1 MTVSPPGRRAAL
13 SALGAALAAPA
24 LAQPVSSQ
32 GDAAPRPVKVI
43 VFPGG
48 FNWPIWVGQEK
59 GFFARHGVRVNVTP
73 TPNSVFQLTGLI
85 DGRFDVAMTAVDNVI
100 AYMEGQGEAPT
111 ERRPDLAVFVG
122 GDNGFLKLV
131 AVPEVARVEELRGK
145 ELSVDAMTTGYA
157 FVLRK
162 LLQGHGLRDEDV
174 RYVRA
179 GGVLQRFEALLEK
192 RHAATMLISP
202 FEALAEARGF
212 RVLADAA
219 TAFGHYQG
227 LVGAARREWL
237 ASHKPEAMGYV
248 RGTLDALAWLYDP
261 ANRVEA
267 MAILRRNVPAMA
279 PPVAEASARILLHPT
294 AGFERRAAVDVEGIR
309 TVLALRS
316 EFGPPGTRLTDPMKY
331 LDLSTYREATA

>member
-1 MTVSPPGRRAAL
+1 MPDPTRRVLLAGL
-13 SALGAALAAPA
+13 SASLAVSA
-24 LAQPVSSQ
+24 LAQGTTT
-32 GDAAPRPVKVI
+32 GDLRPVEVI

-48 FNWPIWVGQEK
+48 FNWPIWVAQEK
-59 GFFARHGVRVNVTP
+59 GFFARHGIRVNVTP
-73 TPNSVFQLTGLI
+73 TPNSVFQLTHLI

-100 AYMEGQGEAPT
+100 AYMEGQGEGPT
-111 ERRPDLAVFVG
+111 QRPSDLAVFVG

-131 AVPEVARVEELRGK
+131 TVPEVARFEDLRGK
-145 ELSVDAMTTGYA
+145 DLSVDALTTGYA

-162 LLQGHGLRDEDV
+162 LLQQNGLRDEDV

-179 GGVLQRFEALLEK
+179 GGVLQRFEALLAK
-192 RHAATMLISP
+192 QHAGTMLISP

-219 TAFGHYQG
+219 GAFGHYQG

-237 ASHKPEAMGYV
+237 ASHKAEAVGYI
-248 RGTLDALAWLYDP
+248 RGTIDALAWLYDP
-261 ANRVEA
+261 SNRAEA
-267 MAILRRNVPAMA
+267 QEILRKNVPTMS
-279 PPVAEASARILLHPT
+279 PQVAEASARILLHPT
-294 AGFERRAAVDVEGIR
+294 GGFERRAAVDVEGIR

-331 LDLSTYREATA
+331 LDLSHYREAAPG